1 MAARRAQAA
10 QRQGDKV
17 ALRGRIVGMRES
29 GLSTC
34 DIAEE
39 VGVHRTTV
47 YRWLKRWDEEGNLRD
62 HSKPGRARKTTA
74 EEDRRIREYFETH
87 PFSNA
92 IAAREHLQLD
102 LSAETIR
109 KRMKEMG
116 FRHRTP
122 AIKPKLTERHREL
135 RLQFAQRYDEENV
148 YQVARSGRV
157 TCNVWG
163 WIFLHGVGEVTE
175 IEGRFTSD
183 TYLEILE
190 EVMLPSVRSYAL
202 PPYKISK
209 TTENMNVTTALQ
221 TVYFPE
227 LMLNHNGD
235 WYENMNFRQGYKGK
249 PCRADFNG
257 H

>member
-1 MAARRAQAA
+1 
-10 QRQGDKV
+10 
-17 ALRGRIVGMRES
+17 
-29 GLSTC
+29 
-34 DIAEE
+34 
-39 VGVHRTTV
+39 
-47 YRWLKRWDEEGNLRD
+47 
-62 HSKPGRARKTTA
+62 
-74 EEDRRIREYFETH
+74 
-87 PFSNA
+87 
-92 IAAREHLQLD
+92 
-102 LSAETIR
+102 
-109 KRMKEMG
+109 MKEMG

-122 AIKPKLTERHREL
+122 AIKSKLTERHREL
-135 RLQFAQRYDEENV
+135 RLQFAQRYVHQDLNFWGRVIFSDEKTFSSTSHGKLHCWRRDNTRYDEENV

-202 PPYKISK
+202 PFPETILFMQDNCPVHTASPYKISK

-221 TVYFPE
+221 TVYCPE